1 MSPQA
6 TPNRAPPAP
15 KKGAEPRGPRAPLGE
30 RLAAWRDQH
39 FYGLFSSLG
48 RLAARPWSTGLTVL
62 VLGFALALPLL
73 FWLVFDN
80 ARELS
85 GGLREAREVTA
96 FLKPGLDARSAEACA
111 DELRR
116 RADVAAVLLRTPEQG
131 LAEFRQLSGFG
142 EALDALQGN
151 PLPSV
156 LVVTPRE
163 ATDVDEPPL
172 VAALRADT
180 RVDLVQ
186 YDAAWR
192 RKLSGILHF
201 GERVVAVVAA
211 LLALATLL
219 VIGNT
224 VRMDIQARSAEIS
237 VMQMIGASNGFVR
250 RPFLYAAEIS
260 VMQMIGASNGFVR
273 RPFLY
278 AGLWYGLLGA
288 AFALLIVVAV
298 ELALAEPIGR
308 LVDSYAHR
316 FALHGIGL
324 DAVAALV
331 GASVLLGWCG
341 AWIVTARHL
350 AAGRPA

>member
-1 MSPQA
+1 MSAQA
-6 TPNRAPPAP
+6 ERTRAAPPAP
-15 KKGAEPRGPRAPLGE
+15 KKHAEPRGPRAPLGV

-39 FYGLFSSLG
+39 FYGFFSSLG
-48 RLAARPWSTGLTVL
+48 RLVARPWATLLTVL

-73 FWLVFDN
+73 FWLVYDN
-80 ARELS
+80 ARTLS

-96 FLKPGLDARSAEACA
+96 FLDPALDAGVA
-111 DELRR
+111 DAFAAELRS
-116 RADVAAVLLRTPEQG
+116 RADVAGVVVRTPEQG

-142 EALDALQGN
+142 EALDALRGN

-156 LVVTPRE
+156 LVVMPRD
-163 ATDVDEPPL
+163 AGDIADPPL
-172 VAALRADT
+172 VAALQADS

-192 RKLSGILHF
+192 RKLTAILHV
-201 GERVVAVVAA
+201 GERVVVVVAA

-224 VRMDIQARSAEIS
+224 VRMDIQARST
-237 VMQMIGASNGFVR
+237 
-250 RPFLYAAEIS
+250 EIS

-288 AFALLIVVAV
+288 ALALVIVGAVEFALAG
-298 ELALAEPIGR
+298 PIGR

-324 DAVAALV
+324 DVVAALV
-331 GASVLLGWCG
+331 VASGVLGWCG

>member
-1 MSPQA
+1 MSVQA
-6 TPNRAPPAP
+6 ERRAAPPAR
-15 KKGAEPRGPRAPLGE
+15 KGAEPRGPRAPLGE

-39 FYGLFSSLG
+39 FYGFFSSLG

-96 FLKPGLDARSAEACA
+96 FLKPGLDARSAGICA
-111 DELRR
+111 DELRQR
-116 RADVAAVLLRTPEQG
+116 NDVAAVLLRTPEQG

-151 PLPSV
+151 PLPTV

-163 ATDVDEPPL
+163 ATDLDEPPL

-250 RPFLYAAEIS
+250 RPFLYA
-260 VMQMIGASNGFVR
+260 
-273 RPFLY
+273 
-278 AGLWYGLLGA
+278 GLWYGLLGA

-324 DAVAALV
+324 DAVVAVV
-331 GASVLLGWCG
+331 GASALLGWCG